1 MVIPA
6 TGSPTV
12 LRMILGR
19 QLEGLRERACLSHD
33 QAAEAILTSPWTIR
47 RIEHAEGG
55 LKLNYVKSLL
65 VAYGVT
71 SQREITAFL
80 DLAREANRPGWWHS
94 YHDVLPSWFRVF
106 PGLEDAAILIK
117 GYEPHCVP
125 GLLQTPQYARALHL
139 ASTQVNPVSA
149 EDADRKVELRIA
161 RQQILTRPEPPRL
174 WLVLEESVL
183 RRPVGCTAIMRAQLT
198 QLIEAAARPRVTLQ
212 VLPTRTGAHPAM
224 FGMFHLLRFSAPE
237 LPDIVYGEN
246 LTSAFYLDK
255 QSEVAAYA
263 QAIDRLCALAAPADQ
278 TQAILSKIRK
288 QY

>member
-19 QLEGLRERACLSHD
+19 QLEGLRERAGLSHD
-33 QAAEAILTSPWTIR
+33 QAAEAILASPWTIR
-47 RIEHAEGG
+47 RIERAEGG

-71 SQREITAFL
+71 SPREISAFL

-94 YHDVLPSWFRVF
+94 YDDVLPSWFRVF
-106 PGLEDAAILIK
+106 PGLEHEATLIW

-125 GLLQTPQYARALHL
+125 GLLQTPQYARALHV
-139 ASTQVNPVSA
+139 ASGHIGPG

-161 RQQILTRPEPPRL
+161 RQQVLAKQDPPHL

-183 RRPVGCTAIMRAQLT
+183 RRPVGCAAVMRAQLT

-212 VLPTRTGAHPAM
+212 VLPTGIGAHPAM

-263 QAIDRLCALAAPADQ
+263 QAIDRLCALAAPADE
-278 TQAILSKIRK
+278 TPAILSNIRK